1 MEPFRPMTF
10 DNRPVA
16 PVFLDS
22 NPVTDGV
29 ANFAAALMNAGPAAN
44 QIKQQREAVELGR
57 MWKER
62 EWERQT
68 QQDKLAALWHAQ
80 AQERQAANDK
90 RLRDLTDAQIANYQA
105 DNAGA
110 FLEGLSREGRGWM
123 DSFGKLFGGGGHRSG
138 GNGNK
143 VVRLADGSTVM
154 VDKDGNRVNDI
165 GDPKGAKPIDIMA
178 EYAKAQKNSGID
190 PIPGSD
196 QTENDKTIITNLQ
209 SLGDAATPSQKALL
223 KWLQQ
228 KYQNSPSAENAKN
241 TDGNTWAWPAIAGI
255 GGVGAIE
262 GAAYLADKGKPATAF
277 QRKPVT
283 PNVNPVAKTAAPN
296 AAPVAQQVAPGGA
309 SKVGSLFRNTG
320 NVASVGAGLFGAGYF
335 GSEALD
341 PQRGAIERSLSA
353 AAAPGSAFL
362 GATPFIKGAG
372 TKVASLANLWSL
384 PLTIGAGLS
393 KSAVEHEFR
402 DRDTTP
408 AGILIDYGMGRVS
421 PYLGTLAKVN
431 GALWNGDMNFEV
443 NQAKTRTDEL
453 LHAIN
458 VMLPEARTP
467 QQAQQRERIL
477 QNFKLASMNAID
489 GEGQSRLQGLIQATF
504 PWVTEVNRGK
514 TLPMGNNPISPALPQ
529 NTRYDDSGFPVVDPN
544 SMNGMKPTELTP
556 VQKLNRLFTGQ

>member
-57 MWKER
+57 LWKER

-80 AQERQAANDK
+80 AQERQAANDARMGK
-90 RLRDLTDAQIANYQA
+90 LTDAQIANLEA
-105 DNAGA
+105 DNTRAN
-110 FLEGLSREGRGWM
+110 LMGLSSEGRGWV
-123 DSFGKLFGGGGHRSG
+123 DSVGKLFGGGRSGSG

-241 TDGNTWAWPAIAGI
+241 TEGNNWAWPVIAGI

-283 PNVNPVAKTAAPN
+283 PNVNPVAKTAVPN
-296 AAPVAQQVAPGGA
+296 AAPVVEQVAPGGA

-320 NVASVGAGLFGAGYF
+320 YVASVAGGLGGGWYF
-335 GSEALD
+335 ANDALD
-341 PQRGAIERSLSA
+341 PQRSAIDRSLSA
-353 AAAPGSAFL
+353 AAAPGSVFL
-362 GATPFIKGAG
+362 GATPFIEGAG
-372 TKVASLANLWSL
+372 TRVASGASLAGL
-384 PLTIGAGLS
+384 PLTLFAGLM
-393 KSAVEHEFR
+393 KSAVEHEAR
-402 DRDTTP
+402 DRDTSP
-408 AGILIDYGMGRVS
+408 AGILIDYGMGRVT
-421 PYLGTLAKVN
+421 PYEGILASLGGVI
-431 GALWNGDMNFEV
+431 GNGDMNYQV
-443 NQAKTRTDEL
+443 KQSKARTDEL

-458 VMLPEARTP
+458 VMLPEARTT

-489 GEGQSRLQGLIQATF
+489 GEGQSKLQGLIQATF

-514 TLPMGNNPISPALPQ
+514 TLPMGNNPIPPALPQ